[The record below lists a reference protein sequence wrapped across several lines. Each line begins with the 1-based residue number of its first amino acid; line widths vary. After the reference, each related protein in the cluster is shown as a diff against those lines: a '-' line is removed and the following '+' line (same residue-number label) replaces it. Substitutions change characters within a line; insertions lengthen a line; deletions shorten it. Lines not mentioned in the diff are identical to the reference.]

1 MFEVLN
7 NMANGLG
14 AVLAVG
20 PILGIIVGVCIGMF
34 FGAIPGISA
43 IMAIAIILPF
53 TFYVDP
59 IIGITT
65 LLAVYKSGIYG
76 GSISAILINTPGAA
90 ASFLTAQ
97 DGYALTKMGKAGKAL
112 AMALYAS
119 VTGEALATLVLI
131 FVAAPISII
140 SLQAGP
146 IEKVFLLIFAFTV
159 VGSMTGESI
168 PRGILSCCLGMLF
181 AMVGMST
188 ITGATRLTFGIPE
201 LMSGFTFLPML
212 IGVLVMPEVIE
223 AIKRRKEPHQ
233 NVSFDKAASPDDNR
247 VTWKEYRSVF
257 GTIIKSSSIGTFIGA
272 LPGLGSSAAAFL
284 AYGEAKR
291 TAKNPDEF
299 GKGSIR
305 GIAAAESANNAVCGS
320 SMIPMLTLSIPGDD
334 VTALLMGAFLIHGIT
349 PGPTIFYEHTD
360 VIYAI
365 FAGFLITDLFLL
377 FIARA
382 GFKFWIKVSSVRRCY
397 IFPCVT
403 VFAFFGAYSVSQDM
417 FNVLILIVFTVFG
430 YAMRLVGLN
439 AAAFIIGF
447 ILTPLLEQNL
457 DQAVAIVGD
466 DYSLI
471 YQSPFAWAFTGLT
484 LFSIYSAFRL
494 NKRKLGRSGFVA
506 NKNSDDHSQDKS
518 KTVLE

>member
-1 MFEVLN
+1 MMDTLN
-7 NMANGLG
+7 NILGGLSS
-14 AVLAVG
+14 VMAVG
-20 PILGIIVGVCIGMF
+20 PIAGIVAGVCVGIF

-43 IMAIAIILPF
+43 IMAIAIILPL

-59 IIGITT
+59 IIGITM
-65 LLAVYKSGIYG
+65 LLAVYKAGIYG

-97 DGYALTKMGKAGKAL
+97 DGHALTKAGKAGKAL
-112 AMALYAS
+112 SMALYAS

-159 VGSMTGESI
+159 VGSMTGESVS
-168 PRGILSCCLGMLF
+168 RGILSCCIGMLF

-188 ITGATRLTFGIPE
+188 ITGATRFTFGIPE
-201 LMSGFTFLPML
+201 LMSGFTFLPLL
-212 IGVLVMPEVIE
+212 IGVLVMPEVID
-223 AIKRRKEPHQ
+223 AIKNRKTPHHDLIL
-233 NVSFDKAASPDDNR
+233 NTSPNPDDNR
-247 VTWKEYRSVF
+247 VSWKEYRGVF
-257 GTIIKSSSIGTFIGA
+257 GTLLKSTGIGTFIGA

-291 TAKNPDEF
+291 TAKNPDDF
-299 GKGSIR
+299 GKGSLK

-349 PGPTIFYEHTD
+349 PGPTIFYEHTN

-377 FIARA
+377 VIARA
-382 GFKFWIKVSSVRRCY
+382 GFKFWTSVASVQRYY

-403 VFAFFGAYSVSQDM
+403 VFAFAGAFTANQDM
-417 FNVLILIVFTVFG
+417 YDVLLLIVFTVFG
-430 YAMRLVGLN
+430 YGMRIVGLN
-439 AAAFIIGF
+439 SAAFIIGF

-457 DQAVAIVGD
+457 DQAIAIIGD
-466 DYSLI
+466 DYAMVLA
-471 YQSPFAWAFTGLT
+471 SPFAWIFTALSA
-484 LFSIYSAFRL
+484 FSIYSAMRL
-494 NKRKLGRSGFVA
+494 NRKGKKKRRPA
-506 NKNSDDHSQDKS
+506 PDSQAQRQHA
-518 KTVLE
+518 